1 MKIEARFGC
10 FWSEYKNEDVH
21 AYEDGNFKNVT
32 TILGTFPQKKTMKG
46 NYFITLPISVLL
58 GITLCTI
65 SLEQSHHNYVVAF
78 SMSDATKTTM
88 TTTSTVSS
96 TTAAK
101 AVASSVSSI
110 ISQASRG
117 GGRAAGTPNKIDR
130 IKVDPD
136 SVEEN
141 CDDDA
146 PWEVQPVAANE
157 ARLIVLQI
165 TDVYTL
171 ENFAS
176 FQTLLKETKEK
187 AKGAKVICVLTGDF
201 LSPYLLS
208 SIDRGSGMMR
218 ALCAVPFD
226 YLTWG
231 NHEAD
236 IEHRTVCRHVKK
248 FCDNGGKWIN
258 SNMLDH
264 ATMQYQQEYDV
275 IEISAPDGSQ
285 RRKVGLCAV
294 LSDDKALYSHFKAPG
309 AFGGATITDPWEAL
323 AKYKQILESE
333 QQCDFVLP
341 MEHLYVPDDHITCQK
356 FDFPVVLSGHDHQ

>member
-1 MKIEARFGC
+1 MIALIALSIMQFHRQ
-10 FWSEYKNEDVH
+10 
-21 AYEDGNFKNVT
+21 A
-32 TILGTFPQKKTMKG
+32 
-46 NYFITLPISVLL
+46 ISVLL
-58 GITLCTI
+58 GIIIYTA
-65 SLEQSHHNYVVAF
+65 SPKYSHHFVQSF
-78 SMSDATKTTM
+78 SITDTAKTTM
-88 TTTSTVSS
+88 LSTA
-96 TTAAK
+96 TTATA
-101 AVASSVSSI
+101 AIASTLQSI

-136 SVEEN
+136 SVDEN
-141 CDDDA
+141 CDNDDA

-176 FQTLLKETKEK
+176 FKTLLKETKEK

-236 IEHRTVCRHVKK
+236 IEHRTVCRHVQK
-248 FCDNGGKWIN
+248 FYNNGGKWIN

-264 ATMQYQQEYDV
+264 EMMQYQQEYDV
-275 IEISAPDGSQ
+275 VDVSAPDGSHS
-285 RRKVGLCAV
+285 RKVGLCAV
-294 LSDDKALYSHFKAPG
+294 LSDDKGLYSHFKAPG
-309 AFGGATITDPWEAL
+309 AFGGATLTDPWEAL

-333 QQCDFVLP
+333 EKCDFVLP

-356 FDFPVVLSGHDHQ
+356 FDFPVVLSGHDHQYVTSSWYC

>member
-1 MKIEARFGC
+1 MKRNNKI
-10 FWSEYKNEDVH
+10 
-21 AYEDGNFKNVT
+21 
-32 TILGTFPQKKTMKG
+32 
-46 NYFITLPISVLL
+46 FITLPISVLF
-58 GITLCTI
+58 GITLYTT
-65 SLEQSHHNYVVAF
+65 LLQQNHYFVLGF
-78 SMSDATKTTM
+78 SMSHTTR
-88 TTTSTVSS
+88 TTLSAAPS
-96 TTAAK
+96 TTANT
-101 AVASSVSSI
+101 SI
-110 ISQASRG
+110 LHAIMSQASRG

-130 IKVDPD
+130 IKEDPESID
-136 SVEEN
+136 EN

-146 PWEVQPVAANE
+146 PWEVQPVADNE

-176 FQTLLKETKEK
+176 FKALLKETKEK

-236 IEHRTVCRHVKK
+236 IEHRTVCRHVQK
-248 FCDNGGKWIN
+248 FYNNGGKWIN
-258 SNMLDH
+258 SNMIDH
-264 ATMQYQQEYDV
+264 EMMQYQQEYDIV
-275 IEISAPDGSQ
+275 DVSAPDGSQ
-285 RRKVGLCAV
+285 NRKVGLCAV

-323 AKYKQILESE
+323 AKYKKILESDE
-333 QQCDFVLP
+333 KCDFVLP

>member
-1 MKIEARFGC
+1 MKLRTNRF
-10 FWSEYKNEDVH
+10 F
-21 AYEDGNFKNVT
+21 A
-32 TILGTFPQKKTMKG
+32 
-46 NYFITLPISVLL
+46 LPISVLL
-58 GITLCTI
+58 GIIHYT
-65 SLEQSHHNYVVAF
+65 SQKQSQILVLGF
-78 SMSDATKTTM
+78 SMSDGTKTTIAP
-88 TTTSTVSS
+88 TQTSTMQ
-96 TTAAK
+96 
-101 AVASSVSSI
+101 SI

-130 IKVDPD
+130 PKGNTGDVDD
-136 SVEEN
+136 DN

-146 PWEVQPVAANE
+146 PWEVRPVASNE
-157 ARLIVLQI
+157 VRLIVLQI

-176 FQTLLKETKEK
+176 FKTLLQETREK
-187 AKGAKVICVLTGDF
+187 AKGAKIICVLTGDF

-236 IEHRTVCRHVKK
+236 IEHRTVCRHVQK
-248 FCDNGGKWIN
+248 FYDNGGKWIN

-264 ATMQYQQEYDV
+264 EMMQYQQEYDV

-285 RRKVGLCAV
+285 QRKVGLCAV
-294 LSDDKALYSHFKAPG
+294 LSDDKGLYSHFKAPG

-323 AKYKQILESE
+323 EKYKRLLESDL
-333 QQCDFVLP
+333 QCDFVLP